1 MKTLKTILVILRV
14 IIALCFAFQ
23 NFQTVDISFYKWNAE
38 MPLSLAILGIYIF
51 GALSG
56 GILFSLLKKI
66 VTLDKKNDK
75 NKNHS

>member
-1 MKTLKTILVILRV
+1 MKTLKTILVIILV
-14 IIALCFAFQ
+14 VIALVFAFQ
-23 NFQTVDISFYKWNAE
+23 NFQTVDISFYKWSVE
-38 MPLSLAILGIYIF
+38 MPLSVAILGIYIF

-66 VTLDKKNDK
+66 ATLDKKSNE

>member
-1 MKTLKTILVILRV
+1 MKTLKTILVIILV
-14 IIALCFAFQ
+14 IIALFFAFQ

-38 MPLSLAILGIYIF
+38 MPLSVAILGIYIF

-66 VTLDKKNDK
+66 ITLDKKSDK